1 MDDNPRYPRKDAP
14 PGRLDLRNFRLESAH
29 ALVLHL
35 ILGLSAG
42 LRRYFEWIKEELRP
56 DERGLLFPADTNPSW
71 NFWNPSRFGRLANV
85 TRGAWDLQPQLPS
98 GILPEQTAVPDVAPD
113 HLHVRCPVAS

>member
-1 MDDNPRYPRKDAP
+1 MDDNPRDPRKDAP

-42 LRRYFEWIKEELRP
+42 LRRYLEWIKEELRP
-56 DERGLLFPADTNPSW
+56 DERGLLFQQIQTLPGT
-71 NFWNPSRFGRLANV
+71 FG
-85 TRGAWDLQPQLPS
+85 TRRDS
-98 GILPEQTAVPDVAPD
+98 GD
-113 HLHVRCPVAS
+113 